1 MDLWKGYS
9 RDGAADRPGRDD
21 TASCS
26 VQWGLQAMK
35 LSNGTSNDGGGA
47 TAQPG
52 GLDPRRLDINKHE
65 RNVVAHNVYRHSMP
79 LTVGFTAPHPETTKI
94 KPRRTSMGV
103 YDV

>member
-1 MDLWKGYS
+1 
-9 RDGAADRPGRDD
+9 
-21 TASCS
+21 
-26 VQWGLQAMK
+26 MK